1 MIFKQQKTNIVMAA
15 RTKTTPAPTEVK
27 LTITKEQLNIIL
39 QIREALDSATEDIR
53 DLCENGDQ
61 EQMTIGFTLGKLQK
75 SLIDAYSQA
84 DNLYD
89 ELDTDT
95 NDEYDMQF

>member
-1 MIFKQQKTNIVMAA
+1 MATKAKTIP
-15 RTKTTPAPTEVK
+15 TPTEVK
-27 LTITKEQLNIIL
+27 LTITKEQLNIIQ

-61 EQMTIGFTLGKLQK
+61 EQMTIGFTLGKLHK

>member
-1 MIFKQQKTNIVMAA
+1 
-15 RTKTTPAPTEVK
+15 
-27 LTITKEQLNIIL
+27 
-39 QIREALDSATEDIR
+39 
-53 DLCENGDQ
+53 LCENGDQ

>member
-1 MIFKQQKTNIVMAA
+1 MAA
-15 RTKTTPAPTEVK
+15 KAKTTPVLTEVK
-27 LTITKEQLNIIL
+27 AITKEQLNIIL

-75 SLIDAYSQA
+75 LLIDAYSQA

-89 ELDTDT
+89 ELDIDDEDTDE
-95 NDEYDMQF
+95 NEW